1 MIYCISDIH
10 GEYDLFIQL
19 LKEINFSSND
29 KMYICGDMIDKGKDS
44 IKLLKFIKSNP
55 NLIPIIGDHEYEFL
69 KFYHLL
75 MADVE
80 ENFTSDDDKYILD
93 LLKNYFPFDGALLDW
108 DIVEWLDSLPYY
120 IEEDSFICVHAGLPL
135 ETTVGGQALDKIPET
150 YLLYDKEF
158 RFNDTYVPNT
168 KCVFFGHTPNILI
181 SNDCKIS
188 LYEKTEKTSVS
199 SISNYY
205 KVNLDTGTWL
215 YGVLGCFC
223 VDTCK
228 EYYVLRKES

>member
-44 IKLLKFIKSNP
+44 IKLLKFIRSNP
-55 NLIPIIGDHEYEFL
+55 NMFPIIGDHEYEFL

-75 MADVE
+75 TSDVE
-80 ENFTSDDDKYILD
+80 GDYSSDDDKYILD
-93 LLKNYFPFDGALLDW
+93 LLKKYFPNDGELLDW
-108 DIVEWLDSLPYY
+108 DTVDWLESLPYY
-120 IEEDSFICVHAGLPL
+120 IEEDNFICVHAGLPL
-135 ETTVGGQALDKIPET
+135 QTTNGERILEKVSDA

-158 RFNDTYVPNT
+158 GFNDTYDPNG
-168 KCVFFGHTPNILI
+168 KCVFFGHTPTILI

-188 LYEKTEKTSVS
+188 LYEKKEKIGIPSVS
-199 SISNYY
+199 NYF
-205 KVNLDTGTWL
+205 KVNLDTGAWL

-228 EYYVLRKES
+228 EYYVSRKES